1 MNNIKSNKKNIS
13 KYLYIAFI
21 FLFLYAPI
29 AITIIYS
36 FNESKSKSV
45 WTGFTLDWYVRLFN
59 NEQIINSFINT
70 LILAALSSVIA
81 TILGT
86 AAAIGIHSMKKLPK
100 TIVMNATYLPILN
113 PEIITGVSLMLLFV
127 FLRIRLG
134 FITLLLAHITFS
146 IPYVILNV
154 MPKLRQMDKHL
165 YEAALDL
172 GCTPFQAFLRV
183 VIPEIS
189 PGIISGFLMA
199 FTYSIDDF
207 VISYFTTGP
216 TMQTLPI
223 TIYSMI
229 RKQVSPEI
237 NALSTIM
244 FATVFILLLLM
255 NLQDIRKTNK
265 NKKTNGAF

>member
-1 MNNIKSNKKNIS
+1 MKNTKSLS
-13 KYLYIAFI
+13 KYIYISFI

-29 AITIIYS
+29 AVSMLYS
-36 FNESKSKSV
+36 FNESKSRSV

-59 NEQIINSFINT
+59 NDLIISSFVNT
-70 LILAALSSVIA
+70 IILAAASSVIA
-81 TILGT
+81 TIIGT
-86 AAAIGIHSMKKLPK
+86 AAALGIHSMKKLPK

-127 FLRIRLG
+127 WLKIRLG

-172 GCTPFQAFLRV
+172 GCTPFQAFSKII
-183 VIPEIS
+183 IPEIF

-207 VISYFTTGP
+207 VISYFNTGP

-223 TIYSMI
+223 TIFSMI

-237 NALSTIM
+237 NAISTIM
-244 FATVFILLLLM
+244 FMTVLLLLLLM
-255 NLQDIRKTNK
+255 NLHDIRKL
-265 NKKTNGAF
+265 NKKINNNF